1 MYTQQ
6 QFDNVFLIY
15 FSHGI
20 KTSTI
25 FVESQRTSA
34 AGEWIIPIYV
44 ARLANNYVNKSDI
57 NDICM
62 NPYSRKKTQQM
73 GHRAS
78 IFDDFLGMF
87 CVNPIFVSICV
98 ASCYLSN
105 DYFFIFN
112 LCSTPCH
119 LFNDYFFYI

>member
-57 NDICM
+57 NNISM
-62 NPYSRKKTQQM
+62 NPIFKERTLRQK

-78 IFDDFLGMF
+78 SFDDFLRLL
-87 CVNPIFVSICV
+87 CVNPISANIV
-98 ASCYLSN
+98 
-105 DYFFIFN
+105 
-112 LCSTPCH
+112 
-119 LFNDYFFYI
+119 